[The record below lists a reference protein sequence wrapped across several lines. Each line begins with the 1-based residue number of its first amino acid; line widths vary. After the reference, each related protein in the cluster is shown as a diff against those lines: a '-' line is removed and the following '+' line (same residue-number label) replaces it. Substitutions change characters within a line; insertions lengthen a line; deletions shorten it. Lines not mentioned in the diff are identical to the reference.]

1 MMTSL
6 YPRGCVLR
14 LAWIPLIVSPTRV
27 VDQFGSCTL
36 LLLYIRK
43 RKAQELP
50 LHFLDLWYKTDGATQ
65 KQHAVPSIGTSSP
78 HQTDKMTDQ
87 QFLCANWSPD
97 STGCKKNGRYTC
109 KDCRL
114 IVVRRNSPLSCH
126 RVCPSNMLPLSVLRP
141 RVPKVALANPQ
152 AGLSIK
158 SRKRVMAPRL
168 VSRGQDAGLRRRRPH
183 DSDVVR
189 RPQIPLGQRAG
200 P

>member
-1 MMTSL
+1 MRTPIGLFCLDCFSDT
-6 YPRGCVLR
+6 RHG
-14 LAWIPLIVSPTRV
+14 PLWK
-27 VDQFGSCTL
+27 
-36 LLLYIRK
+36 LYIVTLYK
-43 RKAQELP
+43 RKSTAQMLP
-50 LHFLDLWYKTDGATQ
+50 VPFLDLWYKTDAATQ
-65 KQHAVPSIGTSSP
+65 KQHGVPSIDTSLP
-78 HQTDKMTDQ
+78 HRTDKMTDQ
-87 QFLCANWSPD
+87 QFFCANWSLD
-97 STGCKKNGRYTC
+97 NTGCKKDGKYTC

-183 DSDVVR
+183 DPDVVR